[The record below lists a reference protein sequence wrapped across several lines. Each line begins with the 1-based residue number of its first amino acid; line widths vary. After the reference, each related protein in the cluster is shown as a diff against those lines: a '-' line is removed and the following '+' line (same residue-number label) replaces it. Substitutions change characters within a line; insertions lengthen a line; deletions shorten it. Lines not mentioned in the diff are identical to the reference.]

1 MQLGVAQNIMPKI
14 HKSAN
19 GGKGQDTK
27 KKSTADKGGPSTKSK
42 VKKKSRPD
50 GVEVLQFNI
59 GLDVSRDVNEQVMIA
74 CAASKQNPSITGA
87 AFCIP
92 YYKLKRSEE
101 RENRPIDDA
110 ST

>member
-1 MQLGVAQNIMPKI
+1 MWLGVAQNIMPKSQ
-14 HKSAN
+14 KSSK
-19 GGKGQDTK
+19 GGKGQGTK
-27 KKSTADKGGPSTKSK
+27 KKPTADKGGPSTKSK

-50 GVEVLQFNI
+50 GVEALQFNI
-59 GLDVSRDVNEQVMIA
+59 GMDVSKDMNERVMTA
-74 CAASKQNPSITGA
+74 YAASKHDPSTTGA

-101 RENRPIDDA
+101 RENRPIGNA